1 MKVMD
6 VDEGIDLEAT
16 LETTNLLKNE
26 CEECKKLEKR
36 LEMIEEKMKNSQR
49 SLDQFN
55 KYRIKYETEL
65 DDIRASYELK
75 DDECQ
80 QLLHQIDAYLNCPQ
94 IASKLPPIAQIH
106 IQNLGEQ
113 LRNLEYENTYMHGEC
128 IKQRDMREFEA
139 ERCKTIESEGKL
151 LMARAEDQESAYKS
165 LRKNFEQKLIELHED
180 DKQKAEEIK
189 DLENDV
195 SRSIQL
201 FTNILNSP
209 EFGNN
214 EIKQEIQKFLDSEFN
229 VNENL

>member
-26 CEECKKLEKR
+26 CEECQKHEKR
-36 LEMIEEKMKNSQR
+36 LEMIEEKMKDSQR
-49 SLDQFN
+49 LLDKFN
-55 KYRIKYETEL
+55 KCRIKYETEL
-65 DDIRASYELK
+65 DDIRSSYELK
-75 DDECQ
+75 DDECEQ
-80 QLLHQIDAYLNCPQ
+80 IYHQIDAYLNCPQ
-94 IASKLPPIAQIH
+94 IASKLPPIAQIR
-106 IQNLGEQ
+106 IQDLGEQ
-113 LRNLEYENTYMHGEC
+113 INSLESENTYIHGEC
-128 IKQRDMREFEA
+128 IKQRDMKEFEA

-151 LMARAEDQESAYKS
+151 LKARAEDQESAYKS
-165 LRKNFEQKLIELHED
+165 LKKSFEQKLIELHEE

-209 EFGNN
+209 DFVNDEM
-214 EIKQEIQKFLDSEFN
+214 KQEIQKFLDSEFN